1 MSSNLGLSTTPA
13 SGVVW
18 NDFGSGQQYWS
29 GPYTMPSGGGIVTD
43 IYVYIGGDGVSFS
56 GNLCI
61 WGSSALLWASGSVTF
76 PSNPRTNGGQQWLH
90 ASVPNLFVPAGSVNL
105 GVWAGGNIVMTQE
118 ASGTMFRSPASVGG
132 SPTALPGSPVSAAQA
147 LGAYIV
153 YGPAGGVG
161 WASGGTYHKY
171 GLKRWNN
178 SASAWRRHPL
188 KRWNATT
195 SAWEWIA

>member
-76 PSNPRTNGGQQWLH
+76 PSNGRTGGGQQWLH
-90 ASVPNLFVPAGSVNL
+90 ASVPNLFVPAGTVNL

-118 ASGTMFRSPASVGG
+118 ASGTMFRSSSSVGG
-132 SPTALPGSPVSAAQA
+132 SPTNLPGGPVSAAQA

-153 YGPAGGVG
+153 YGPAGGLG
-161 WASGGTYHKY
+161 MATGGVYHKY
-171 GLKRWNN
+171 ALKRWNN
-178 SASAWRRHPL
+178 GASAWQRHPL

-195 SAWEWIA
+195 SAWEWLA